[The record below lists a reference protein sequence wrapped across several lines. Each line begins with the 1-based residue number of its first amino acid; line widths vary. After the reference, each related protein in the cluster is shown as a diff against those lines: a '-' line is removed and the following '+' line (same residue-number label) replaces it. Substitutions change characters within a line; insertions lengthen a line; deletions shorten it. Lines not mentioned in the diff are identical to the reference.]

1 MEIVIN
7 YGAILAAVI
16 LAVALGVLWYGP
28 LFGRQW
34 MRMVGIS
41 HAEMEEAKAKGVRG
55 MWRTYAL
62 MIVGTLITAY
72 VLAHVLEYAASFTD
86 EEGIE
91 LGINTGFFMWLGF
104 VAPVMLGS
112 VLWEGRPWKYWFIT
126 AGYYLVSLMLM
137 GAIIAELS

>member
-7 YGAILAAVI
+7 YGAVLAAV
-16 LAVALGVLWYGP
+16 AASVMLGFLWYGP

-34 MRMVGIS
+34 MRLVGIS
-41 HAEMEEAKAKGVRG
+41 REEMEEAKGKGMRG
-55 MWRTYAL
+55 MWRTYAI
-62 MIVGTLITAY
+62 MIAGTLITAY
-72 VLAHVLEYAASFTD
+72 VLAHVLEYAAAFTG
-86 EEGIE
+86 EEGSDA
-91 LGINTGFFMWLGF
+91 GINAGFFMWLGF

-137 GAIIAELS
+137 GAIIAELD